1 MEVER
6 FRQLMSGVKSAID
19 SQLRGENRA
28 AKSFLFKSYIFLNPD
43 FLNFRAKNYFG
54 GAEETAT
61 AAAGTAGGSRIC
73 PGTAE

>member
-6 FRQLMSGVKSAID
+6 FRQLMSGAKSAID

-28 AKSFLFKSYIFLNPD
+28 AKEFDLNGTFSQTLT
-43 FLNFRAKNYFG
+43 FLNFSAKNCFG

-61 AAAGTAGGSRIC
+61 AAAGTAGGSRVF
-73 PGTAE
+73 PGATA